1 MTSMKICS
9 LSILSLLILAGADV
23 FAQQEQSVQEIV
35 EGELPSLLAI
45 YKDIHSHPEL
55 SWYEEKTSA
64 LIAKELRAAGCE
76 VTENFGKYDK
86 SNLKS
91 YGVVGIMKNGEG
103 PTVLV
108 RTDMDA
114 LPVEEETGLPYA
126 SKVVTKN
133 DEGKDVHVA
142 HACGHDAHMAAFI
155 GTVRAL
161 QQLRNEWQGTIMFVG
176 QPAEEVGNGARAL
189 LKGGLYNRFGK
200 PNFALGYHD
209 NAFLE
214 TGKIGICEGYTYAN
228 VDSVNITVRGVG
240 GHGAYP
246 HKTKDPIVLSAEIIN
261 ALQTIVSRENN
272 PIDPVVVTV
281 GSIHGGTKHNIIP
294 DEVKMQLTVRTYKS
308 DVRDRVLAAI
318 DRITKGC
325 AVAAG
330 IPPERAPGRTDAAPL
345 DLAGLILLAAGL
357 TGVLYSASLGPGDSW
372 ASPARLVPLAIG
384 AVLLAGYAVWAVR
397 HPHPVLDLALLRRS
411 VPALALMLC
420 TLASV
425 VTFAAV
431 FLLPVF
437 AQVVQGHSAAATGL
451 ALLPQGVITGLGT
464 VLGQRL
470 LTRVSVRTTVV
481 FGFAVLTAASLGLLA
496 IGAQTPLWVTAAILA
511 GRAAAIGLVITPLL
525 FAVTNALGMA
535 ELADANTL
543 FNICQRIAGAL
554 GIGLIA
560 ALFTAL
566 ARTHGAVPALHDT
579 GLLLTVLA
587 ALATAAAIMLPR
599 ERTRSALAGT

>member
-1 MTSMKICS
+1 MKICS
-9 LSILSLLILAGADV
+9 LSILPVSILAAV
-23 FAQQEQSVQEIV
+23 SALAQQSPV
-35 EGELPSLLAI
+35 EKIAESELPSLLAI
-45 YKDIHSHPEL
+45 YKDVHSHPEL
-55 SWYEEKTSA
+55 SWHEEKTSA
-64 LIAKELRAAGCE
+64 LVAKELRAAGCE
-76 VTENFGKYDK
+76 VTENFGKYDEP
-86 SNLKS
+86 NLKS
-91 YGVVGIMKNGEG
+91 YGVVGIMKNAEG

-142 HACGHDAHMAAFI
+142 HACGHDAHIAAFI

-318 DRITKGC
+318 DRITKDC
-325 AVAAG
+325 ATAAG
-330 IPPERAPGRTDAAPL
+330 IPAERAPIVEVLKDQFTPATYNNPE
-345 DLAGLILLAAGL
+345 L
-357 TGVLYSASLGPGDSW
+357 TK
-372 ASPARLVPLAIG
+372 RLVGVWKKILGAENLEATDPTMGGEDFSEYNLPDHSISACDFWIG
-384 AVLLAGYAVWAVR
+384 AVDPAKIAEFKKAGKELPSLHSSKFA
-397 HPHPVLDLALLRRS
+397 PVPEPTIR
-411 VPALALMLC
+411 VGIIGM
-420 TLASV
+420 T
-425 VTFAAV
+425 AAV
-431 FLLPVF
+431 L
-437 AQVVQGHSAAATGL
+437 
-451 ALLPQGVITGLGT
+451 
-464 VLGQRL
+464 
-470 LTRVSVRTTVV
+470 
-481 FGFAVLTAASLGLLA
+481 
-496 IGAQTPLWVTAAILA
+496 
-511 GRAAAIGLVITPLL
+511 
-525 FAVTNALGMA
+525 
-535 ELADANTL
+535 ELMK
-543 FNICQRIAGAL
+543 R
-554 GIGLIA
+554 
-560 ALFTAL
+560 
-566 ARTHGAVPALHDT
+566 
-579 GLLLTVLA
+579 
-587 ALATAAAIMLPR
+587 
-599 ERTRSALAGT
+599 